1 MATNNWTVTTLAV
14 SGALIALNWA
24 AAAHA
29 DPAPPPAPA
38 VAAPSEAPPAPDA
51 GPINNGP
58 LWTGDYDDGDIYI
71 IPIL

>member
-1 MATNNWTVTTLAV
+1 MMARKNWTVAKLAAG
-14 SGALIALNWA
+14 GALLALNWA
-24 AAAHA
+24 GAAHA
-29 DPAPPPAPA
+29 DPAPPPAPVNA
-38 VAAPSEAPPAPDA
+38 QTEAPLPPDA